1 LCFPVPYLVT
11 ELEALKHDDM
21 GTKPTKTDEPR
32 INREIRTPRVRVI
45 AEDGEQLGILDI
57 REAVYMAEDRGL
69 DLVEVSPQA
78 RPPVC
83 KLMDWG
89 RYKYA
94 QKKKVAEAKK
104 TQHQMQFKEIKMRP
118 KTDAH
123 DLETKVKHA
132 RRFLEENDGVKL
144 TMRFRGR
151 EIIYAER
158 AMETLH
164 YVAQQ
169 LSEISQIRSQPS
181 LEGRNM
187 YMVLVPGKKAN

>member
-1 LCFPVPYLVT
+1 
-11 ELEALKHDDM
+11 M
-21 GTKPTKTDEPR
+21 GIKPTKSDEPR
-32 INREIRTPRVRVI
+32 LNREIRTPRVRVI

-57 REAVYMAEDRGL
+57 REAILLAEEQGL

-89 RYKYA
+89 KHKFA
-94 QKKKVAEAKK
+94 QKKKAAEARKS
-104 TQHQMQFKEIKMRP
+104 QHQMQIKEVKMRP
-118 KTDAH
+118 KTDDH
-123 DLETKVKHA
+123 DLETKIRHV
-132 RRFLEENDGVKL
+132 RRFLEEGDGVKL

-158 AMETLH
+158 AMEMLH
-164 YVAQQ
+164 EVATAVTD
-169 LSEISQIRSQPS
+169 LGQIRSQPL

-187 YMVLVPGKKAN
+187 SMVLVPAKKS

>member
-1 LCFPVPYLVT
+1 
-11 ELEALKHDDM
+11 
-21 GTKPTKTDEPR
+21 
-32 INREIRTPRVRVI
+32 VI

-57 REAVYMAEDRGL
+57 REAIQLAEEQGI

-89 RYKYA
+89 KHKFA
-94 QKKKVAEAKK
+94 QKKKAAEARKV
-104 TQHQMQFKEIKMRP
+104 QHQMQIKEVKMRP

-123 DLETKVKHA
+123 DLETKIRHV
-132 RRFLEENDGVKL
+132 RRFLEEADGVKL

-158 AMETLH
+158 AMEMLH
-164 YVAQQ
+164 EVA
-169 LSEISQIRSQPS
+169 LAVAEIGQIRSQPL

-187 YMVLVPGKKAN
+187 SMVLVPVKKS